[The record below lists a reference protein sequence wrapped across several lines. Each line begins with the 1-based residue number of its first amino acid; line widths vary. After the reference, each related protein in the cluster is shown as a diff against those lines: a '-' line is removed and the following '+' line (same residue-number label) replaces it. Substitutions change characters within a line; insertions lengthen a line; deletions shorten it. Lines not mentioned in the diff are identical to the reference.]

1 MAEFDI
7 SSDIPVSNTSKN
19 RGEEAEI
26 PSAPFDDLDK
36 QAKAGKHK
44 RHQHFQGSLNCIV
57 ILALWAIFLSVILC
71 GGVYLWHM
79 LTPECEHFLTQIQ
92 LEQIRTF
99 VVTAILSSS
108 LTNYANRH
116 INEE

>member
-1 MAEFDI
+1 MQTELGNVTT
-7 SSDIPVSNTSKN
+7 SSTPHTEDVPPLENLEQK
-19 RGEEAEI
+19 
-26 PSAPFDDLDK
+26 
-36 QAKAGKHK
+36 AKEGKHK

-71 GGVYLWHM
+71 GGAYLWHM
-79 LTPECEHFLTQIQ
+79 LTAKSLHFLEDGQ

>member
-1 MAEFDI
+1 MKTELDNVET
-7 SSDIPVSNTSKN
+7 SSPKLEDK
-19 RGEEAEI
+19 
-26 PSAPFDDLDK
+26 PFIKEDDLDRK
-36 QAKAGKHK
+36 AKEGKHK
-44 RHQHFQGSLNCIV
+44 RHQSFQESLNCIV
-57 ILALWAIFLSVILC
+57 IIALWAIFIAVLAC
-71 GGVYLWHM
+71 GLVYLWHM
-79 LTPECEHFLTQIQ
+79 LTPPHRHFLESSQ

>member
-1 MAEFDI
+1 MQTEFGDVLT
-7 SSDIPVSNTSKN
+7 SNPQTEDIPPVDSLEQK
-19 RGEEAEI
+19 
-26 PSAPFDDLDK
+26 
-36 QAKAGKHK
+36 AKEGKHH
-44 RHQHFQGSLNCIV
+44 RHQNFQRSLNCIV
-57 ILALWAIFLSVILC
+57 ILSLWAIFLSVLFC

-79 LTPECEHFLTQIQ
+79 LSPENWHFLSSSQ

>member
-1 MAEFDI
+1 MRTELGNV
-7 SSDIPVSNTSKN
+7 STSTPHTEDIPPTEPLEQK
-19 RGEEAEI
+19 
-26 PSAPFDDLDK
+26 
-36 QAKAGKHK
+36 AKEGKHK

-57 ILALWAIFLSVILC
+57 ILALWSIFLSVLAC
-71 GGVYLWHM
+71 GGVYLFHM
-79 LTPECEHFLTQIQ
+79 LTPETKHFLKETQ

-108 LTNYANRH
+108 LTNYANRQ

>member
-1 MAEFDI
+1 MQTELGNVSAHSPQTE
-7 SSDIPVSNTSKN
+7 DIPPTDNLEQK
-19 RGEEAEI
+19 
-26 PSAPFDDLDK
+26 
-36 QAKAGKHK
+36 AKEGKHK
-44 RHQHFQGSLNCIV
+44 RHQNFQSSLNCIV
-57 ILALWAIFLSVILC
+57 ILSLWAIFLSVLSC
-71 GGVYLWHM
+71 GVVYLWHM
-79 LTPECEHFLTQIQ
+79 LTPEYKHFLTQTQ

>member
-1 MAEFDI
+1 MQTELGN
-7 SSDIPVSNTSKN
+7 VSLT
-19 RGEEAEI
+19 E
-26 PSAPFDDLDK
+26 PHLQDVPPPDDELNQK
-36 QAKAGKHK
+36 AKEGKHK

-57 ILALWAIFLSVILC
+57 ILALWAIFIAVLTS

-79 LTPECEHFLTQIQ
+79 LTPESWHFLQAPQ